1 MKRIKPQHF
10 LILLLVAAIAA
21 APFLIRGLIDRS
33 SVGKQ
38 PAAAVTAAIM
48 TMSALQPEQPKR
60 VSFHANRPFA
70 YIITDRADGA
80 ILFMGQFTGE

>member
-1 MKRIKPQHF
+1 MFMPGKADFSNMCKQDIHVSKMLQKAK
-10 LILLLVAAIAA
+10 IEVNE
-21 APFLIRGLIDRS
+21 RGT
-33 SVGKQ
+33 K
-38 PAAAVTAAIM
+38 AAAVTAAIM